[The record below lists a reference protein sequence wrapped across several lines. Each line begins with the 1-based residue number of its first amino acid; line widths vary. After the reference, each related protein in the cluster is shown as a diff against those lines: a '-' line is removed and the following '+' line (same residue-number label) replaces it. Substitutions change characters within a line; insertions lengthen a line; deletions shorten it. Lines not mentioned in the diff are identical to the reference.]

1 METDEKILAKLNTST
16 EYNTWLV
23 KRDSFIFVR
32 KELPLAQYETM
43 ETFYSLRSKISSDF
57 IVNIYNVSAT
67 EDLCL
72 IEEEWIAGTTIA
84 EYLDKGLPFSS
95 DETRQYGIEICR
107 ALCWFHIH
115 HMVFR
120 DLKPSNVIISNSGH
134 AVLIDPGILRLRKP
148 NQNKDTV
155 ILGTPGYAAPEQYG
169 FLQTDHRTDIYAL
182 GVLLN
187 NMLTCAMPNE
197 QLTTHASF
205 QKIIRRCISIDA
217 NNRYPSCHPLQKDL
231 ENIVIEGSPRIVLFF
246 RRLPGFRSAR
256 LPDMLATSI
265 LYFFILSML
274 YYFFLSL
281 VD

>member
-1 METDEKILAKLNTST
+1 METDEKILARLNTST

-43 ETFYSLRSKISSDF
+43 ETFYSLRSKISSPF
-57 IVNIYNVSAT
+57 IVNIYNVSAR

-84 EYLDKGLPFSS
+84 EYLDKGFPFSS

-107 ALCWFHIH
+107 ALYWFHIH

-134 AVLIDPGILRLRKP
+134 AVLIDSGTLRLRKP
-148 NQNKDTV
+148 NQTKDTV
-155 ILGTPGYAAPEQYG
+155 ILGTPGYAAPEQFG

-187 NMLTCAMPNE
+187 NMLTCTMPNE

-231 ENIVIEGSPRIVLFF
+231 ENIVIENSPRIILFF
-246 RRLPGFRSAR
+246 RHLPGFRSAR
-256 LPDMLATSI
+256 LPHMLAASI
-265 LYFFILSML
+265 LYLIVLLML
-274 YYFFLSL
+274 YYFFL
-281 VD
+281 